1 MNRLEGKVAI
11 VSGAT
16 AGIGKAIA
24 PLFGKNG
31 CKVVASG
38 RNEERGNAVV
48 KEIKDNGGEAVF
60 VKADIC
66 SESDLKNLVDTAV
79 STYGQLDIVVN
90 NAGSGLSKPLS
101 DITSED
107 WDHIFTADCKSV
119 FLMMKF
125 ALPHLLKTRGNVI
138 NLSSASVYKPMPRMH
153 GYCAAKAAVIEL
165 SKTAAMEL
173 AAQGVRVNVLC
184 PGLTRTSILSQ
195 YTEEG
200 VNRVAQA
207 IPLKRVGE
215 PEDIANMA
223 LFLASDEASYVTG
236 QVMCVDG
243 GVTTH

>member
-24 PLFGKNG
+24 LLFGKNG

>member
-1 MNRLEGKVAI
+1 M
-11 VSGAT
+11 
-16 AGIGKAIA
+16 
-24 PLFGKNG
+24 FGKNG